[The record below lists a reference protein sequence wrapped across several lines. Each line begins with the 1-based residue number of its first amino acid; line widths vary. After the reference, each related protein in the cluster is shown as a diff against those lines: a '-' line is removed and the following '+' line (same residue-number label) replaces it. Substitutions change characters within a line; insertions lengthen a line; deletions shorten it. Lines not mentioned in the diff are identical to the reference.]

1 LEGGIKSVL
10 CGRLGRRAVTLY
22 TVGESDTLKDM
33 SLSEILHEIEAL
45 APEERW
51 KVLEH
56 TRQLVE
62 PEIPAEFT
70 EGMEAIAKGETL
82 DLDEAMPEL
91 RSE

>member
-1 LEGGIKSVL
+1 
-10 CGRLGRRAVTLY
+10 
-22 TVGESDTLKDM
+22 M
-33 SLSEILHEIEAL
+33 SLSEILQEIESL

-62 PEIPAEFT
+62 PEIPLEFK
-70 EGMEAIAKGETL
+70 EGMEAIARGDTL

-91 RSE
+91 DSE